1 MQTAP
6 ESAADRSAHQQSY
19 RWVVLAMAFMGIFGA
34 LGFGRFGYSAV
45 LPAMQKGLHLS
56 SAAAGSL
63 ASWNLIGYTVMSA
76 VGGVLSQK
84 WGPRK
89 VITAGIML
97 TAAGMLATGFVNS
110 LAGASA
116 ARLLTGIGNGLVL
129 VPSISL
135 MAAWFESRR
144 LGLASTIVPSGSSLT
159 LVVVGLAVPALISAG
174 GENGWRIT
182 WYFFAGATFILG
194 VLSFLLMRDRPT
206 GVAADGNDG
215 IALDKFAPLAIRAR
229 LSPPSFNLRPV
240 IRSKYAWHSGGVYLL
255 FGVAFLLYFTFFQK
269 RITADLG
276 YSSKTAGYLF
286 MLLGAAGLAG
296 GMYWGSFS
304 DRFGR
309 ERTLA
314 LNLFL
319 AGIAGFLFGTHTGT
333 AGLIVSTIMF
343 GSTGLSF
350 PGLMGAACADR
361 FGPKLASASLGLI
374 TILVGI
380 GQAIGPLI
388 GGAMNDALGSL
399 AASYLFSG
407 AVFFVAGFAAL
418 LLPRGADYRDYTP
431 ADLPELP
438 GRRRVK

>member
-1 MQTAP
+1 
-6 ESAADRSAHQQSY
+6 
-19 RWVVLAMAFMGIFGA
+19 MAFMGIFGA
-34 LGFGRFGYSAV
+34 LGLGRFGYSAV
-45 LPAMQKGLHLS
+45 LPAMQKGLGIS

-76 VGGVLSQK
+76 VGGVLTQK

-97 TAAGMLATGFVNS
+97 TAAGMLATAFVNS

-174 GENGWRIT
+174 GDSGWRIT

-194 VLSFLLMRDRPT
+194 VLSFLLMRDRPA
-206 GVAADGNDG
+206 GVATGDAGD
-215 IALDKFAPLAIRAR
+215 IVLDKFAPPAIRAR
-229 LSPPSFNLRPV
+229 LAPPSFDLRPV

-255 FGVAFLLYFTFFQK
+255 FGIAFLLYFTFFQK
-269 RITADLG
+269 RITSDLG
-276 YSSKTAGYLF
+276 YSNQTAGYLF

-314 LNLFL
+314 LNLLL
-319 AGIAGFLFGTHTGT
+319 AGIAGFLFGTRTGT
-333 AGLIVSTIMF
+333 AGLIVSTILF

-361 FGPKLASASLGLI
+361 FGPKLASAALGLI
-374 TILVGI
+374 TILVGV

-407 AVFFVAGFAAL
+407 AVFLVASVAAL

>member
-1 MQTAP
+1 MHPGSDSAP
-6 ESAADRSAHQQSY
+6 RARPRY
-19 RWVVLAMAFMGIFGA
+19 RWAVLAMAFMGVFGA

-84 WGPRK
+84 VGPRK

-97 TAAGMLATGFVNS
+97 SAAGMLATGFVHS

-159 LVVVGLAVPALISAG
+159 LVVVGLAAPALIHAG

-182 WYFFAGATFILG
+182 WYVFAGATFAIG
-194 VLSFLLMRDRPT
+194 VLGYLVQRDRPAGA
-206 GVAADGNDG
+206 GVGTLSE
-215 IALDKFAPLAIRAR
+215 IELDEHAPPAIRAR
-229 LSPPSFNLRPV
+229 LSPPSFHLRPV
-240 IRSKYAWHSGGVYLL
+240 VRSKYAWHAGAVYLL
-255 FGVAFLLYFTFFQK
+255 YGIAFLLYFTFFQK
-269 RITADLG
+269 RLTTDLG
-276 YSSKTAGYLF
+276 YSSQTAGYLF
-286 MLLGAAGLAG
+286 MLLGVAGLAG

-319 AGIAGFLFGTHTGT
+319 AGIGAFLFGAHTGL
-333 AGLIVSTIMF
+333 AGLIASAILF

-374 TILVGI
+374 TILVGA

-399 AASYLFSG
+399 ASSYVFSG
-407 AVFFVAGFAAL
+407 AVFLVAAVGAL
-418 LLPRGADYRDYTP
+418 LLPKGADYRDYVP
-431 ADLPELP
+431 VELPELP
-438 GRRRVK
+438 HRRRVK

>member
-1 MQTAP
+1 MRTPGGATP
-6 ESAADRSAHQQSY
+6 NTDRQSY
-19 RWVVLAMAFMGIFGA
+19 RWIILAAAFMGVFGA

-45 LPAMQKGLHLS
+45 LPAMQTGLDIN

-63 ASWNLIGYTVMSA
+63 ASWNLIGYTLAAA

-84 WGPRK
+84 FGQRK
-89 VITAGIML
+89 VMTIGMML
-97 TAAGMLATGFVNS
+97 TAAGMLATGFVQS

-116 ARLLTGIGNGLVL
+116 TRLLTGVGNGLIL

-159 LVVVGLAVPALISAG
+159 LVVVGLAVPSLISAG

-182 WYFFAGATFILG
+182 WYVFAGVTFALG
-194 VLSFLLMRDRPT
+194 VLGFLILRDRPAGET
-206 GVAADGNDG
+206 SGLND
-215 IALDKFAPLAIRAR
+215 IKLDRHAPPAIRAR
-229 LSPPSFNLRPV
+229 LAAPSLDLRPV
-240 IRSKYAWHSGGVYLL
+240 LRAKYAWHAGAIYLL
-255 FGVAFLLYFTFFQK
+255 YGIAFLLYFTFFQK
-269 RITADLG
+269 RLISDLG
-276 YSSKTAGYLF
+276 YSSQAAGYLF
-286 MLLGAAGLAG
+286 MLLGVSGLAG

-319 AGIAGFLFGTHTGT
+319 AGVGGFLFGARTGLPGYIIS
-333 AGLIVSTIMF
+333 AILF
-343 GSTGLSF
+343 GSTMLSF
-350 PGLMGAACADR
+350 PGLVGAACADR
-361 FGPKLASASLGLI
+361 FGPKLAAASLGLI
-374 TILVGI
+374 TILVGL

-407 AVFFVAGFAAL
+407 AVFFVAGFGAL

-431 ADLPELP
+431 VKLPELP
-438 GRRRVK
+438 DRRRVK

>member
-1 MQTAP
+1 MT
-6 ESAADRSAHQQSY
+6 
-19 RWVVLAMAFMGIFGA
+19 VFGA

-45 LPAMQKGLHLS
+45 LPAMQTGLDIN

-63 ASWNLIGYTVMSA
+63 ASWNLIGYTLAAA
-76 VGGVLSQK
+76 VGGILSQK
-84 WGPRK
+84 LGQRK
-89 VITAGIML
+89 VMTIGMML
-97 TAAGMLATGFVNS
+97 TAAGMVATGFVQS

-116 ARLLTGIGNGLVL
+116 TRLLTGIGNGLVL

-159 LVVVGLAVPALISAG
+159 LVVVGLAVPPLISAG

-182 WYFFAGATFILG
+182 WYVFAGATFALG
-194 VLSFLLMRDRPT
+194 VLGFLILRDRPAGDRT
-206 GVAADGNDG
+206 GGLDD
-215 IALDKFAPLAIRAR
+215 IQLDKFAPLAIRTR
-229 LSPPSFNLRPV
+229 LAAPSLDLRPV
-240 IRSKYAWHSGGVYLL
+240 LRAKYAWHAGAIYLL
-255 FGVAFLLYFTFFQK
+255 YGIAFLLYFTFFQK
-269 RITADLG
+269 RLITDLG
-276 YSSKTAGYLF
+276 YSSQAAGYLF
-286 MLLGAAGLAG
+286 MLLGVSGLAG
-296 GMYWGSFS
+296 GMYWGAFS

-309 ERTLA
+309 ERALA

-319 AGIAGFLFGTHTGT
+319 AGVGGLLFGTGTGLPGYIIS
-333 AGLIVSTIMF
+333 AILF
-343 GSTGLSF
+343 GSTALSF
-350 PGLMGAACADR
+350 PGLVGAACADR
-361 FGPKLASASLGLI
+361 FGPKLAAASLGLI
-374 TILVGI
+374 TILVGL

-407 AVFFVAGFAAL
+407 AVFFVAAFGAL

-431 ADLPELP
+431 VELPELP